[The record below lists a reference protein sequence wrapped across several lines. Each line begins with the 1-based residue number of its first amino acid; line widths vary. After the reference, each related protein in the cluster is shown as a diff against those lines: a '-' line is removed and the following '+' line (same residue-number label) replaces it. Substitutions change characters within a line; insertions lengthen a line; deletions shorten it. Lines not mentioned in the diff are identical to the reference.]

1 VAEAS
6 PEVQREANRDQL
18 GPPGRRDGFGERA
31 PVTADRVAAAA
42 VESGT
47 AASWPITRLQDACR
61 VLVGEALGLPYL
73 AGTGAS
79 PRGRGF
85 DRQKLTACRLVC
97 SPNAPELPRSD
108 PEGERSVS
116 GLLSIRCAM
125 LDRTGDVNMAHSGG
139 G

>member
-1 VAEAS
+1 M
-6 PEVQREANRDQL
+6 
-18 GPPGRRDGFGERA
+18 
-31 PVTADRVAAAA
+31 TADRVAAAA
-42 VESGT
+42 AAMESGT

-73 AGTGAS
+73 ARTGAS

-97 SPNAPELPRSD
+97 SPELPRSD
-108 PEGERSVS
+108 AEGDRSVS

-139 G
+139 GRSADYERRRCDQHSDRADSR